1 MQLNDILNKFFGLLQ
16 HETDLYQELLTLIE
30 KEKQAVVATNLAELN
45 ETAKVKDNLLLKIR
59 ILDEQREHLLRK
71 LADDLEQ
78 PVQALT
84 LAKLSQ
90 LVEAPQANRLKRL
103 RSTFLSI
110 IAKIQHAN
118 DRNRTLFSHSL
129 ELVRSSVNLLNNVM
143 TSSPV
148 YFPSGNIQHRDQT
161 GKILVKEI

>member
-1 MQLNDILNKFFGLLQ
+1 MQLNDILNKFFELLE

-30 KEKQAVVATNLAELN
+30 KEKQAVIATNLVELN

-71 LADDLEQ
+71 LADDLEH

-84 LAKLSQ
+84 LTKLSH
-90 LVEAPQANRLKRL
+90 LVEAPQANRLKQL

-110 IAKIQHAN
+110 IAKIQRAN

-161 GKILVKEI
+161 GKILAKEI

>member
-1 MQLNDILNKFFGLLQ
+1 MYLNDILNKLLGLLEHQ
-16 HETDLYQELLTLIE
+16 TDLYQDLLTLIE
-30 KEKQAVVATNLAELN
+30 KEKQAVIATDLAGLN

-71 LADDLEQ
+71 LADELEH
-78 PVQALT
+78 PVQELT
-84 LAKLSQ
+84 LTRLSQ

-103 RSTFLSI
+103 RSAFSSI
-110 IAKIQHAN
+110 IAKIQQAN

-143 TSSPV
+143 TISPV
-148 YFPSGNIQHRDQT
+148 YFSSGCIQHRDQT
-161 GKILVKEI
+161 GKIVYKEI